1 LGAVLLTAAVTYLFL
16 TISKG
21 GRWGWTSQAVV
32 LLAGSA
38 VVLLVAFGAWELR
51 ARQPLIDLRAGARC
65 THPW

>member
-1 LGAVLLTAAVTYLFL
+1 VLLTASVTCLFL
-16 TISKG
+16 TTSKG
-21 GRWGWTSQAVV
+21 GRCGWTSQAVV